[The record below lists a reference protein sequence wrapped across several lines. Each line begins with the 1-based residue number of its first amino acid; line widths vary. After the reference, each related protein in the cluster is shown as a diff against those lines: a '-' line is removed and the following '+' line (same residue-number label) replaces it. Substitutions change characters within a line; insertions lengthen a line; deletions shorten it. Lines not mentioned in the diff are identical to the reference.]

1 MNKYS
6 NVLLSVILALVLLNL
21 ALTGSLLI
29 KQTAQPIVVNQTE
42 RAPDS
47 LDPAI
52 AKAWG
57 EKVTTMYN
65 EQDHQALYALFSEQA
80 KVKISHQQL
89 ESQLQKLF
97 NLFGNIEK
105 SALVSA
111 DKVAEKGGELYYQ
124 LLFNIRVK
132 EASKRL
138 GTLTISVVKNDRKVS
153 LYGVR
158 INASQSLD

>member
-1 MNKYS
+1 M
-6 NVLLSVILALVLLNL
+6 
-21 ALTGSLLI
+21 
-29 KQTAQPIVVNQTE
+29 
-42 RAPDS
+42 
-47 LDPAI
+47 
-52 AKAWG
+52 
-57 EKVTTMYN
+57 
-65 EQDHQALYALFSEQA
+65 SEQA